1 MLYWT
6 LTPYTYRLAGICT
19 TNESKQVDTVEV
31 VTVAGAAGAADT
43 CNPFPAWVADVVVV
57 CAPAVP
63 ETNPINSPKP
73 SFKARTVKCI
83 WILSEGRNL
92 QFLSA

>member
-1 MLYWT
+1 MLYCT

-19 TNESKQVDTVEV
+19 TKESKQVVAVAV
-31 VTVAGAAGAADT
+31 VTLAGAAET

-63 ETNPINSPKP
+63 ETNPTNSPKP
-73 SFKARTVKCI
+73 SFKARKVKCI
-83 WILSEGRNL
+83 RILSEVRNL